1 VDRPL
6 VDRLSC
12 QGHSPG
18 SHVGSG
24 EALKAYKR
32 ETPLKMT
39 SSLELRKSTGYI
51 DRTCTGSNA
60 FSEAALIAPTAF
72 S

>member
-39 SSLELRKSTGYI
+39 SCG
-51 DRTCTGSNA
+51 
-60 FSEAALIAPTAF
+60 APEDYRVYRPHVYAQ
-72 S
+72 